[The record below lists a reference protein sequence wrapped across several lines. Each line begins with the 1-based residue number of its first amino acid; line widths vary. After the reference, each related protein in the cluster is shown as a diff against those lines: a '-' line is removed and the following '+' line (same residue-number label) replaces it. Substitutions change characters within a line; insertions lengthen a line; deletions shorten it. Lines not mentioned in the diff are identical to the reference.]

1 MCIDLGNGLVMQKKK
16 QETTELYVKYIQVGW
31 GESRRPRVSGQT
43 LGPAGCCEQCTRFPR
58 PCSHWAGDGRENSL
72 QTLAP
77 SPG

>member
-1 MCIDLGNGLVMQKKK
+1 MRIHLGDGLVMQKKRK
-16 QETTELYVKYIQVGW
+16 RETTQLYVKYVQVGW
-31 GESRRPRVSGQT
+31 GERRPGVNGQT
-43 LGPAGCCEQCTRFPR
+43 VGPVGCCEQCTHFPR